1 MRSVLACS
9 SFMLLVLL
17 SLTVSPAL
25 AADAKSLAE
34 TVQGMEKLPGLVT
47 FYRSPGK
54 LYAEVPPDLVGKQ
67 LGFAA
72 ALAHSAGDWLPRGS
86 SLDVS
91 VVSWERGGDRLILK
105 KKNLLFRADERSP
118 MRTSV
123 AETFP
128 DSPVFLGD
136 LMPVSGNPAPLLV
149 DAKTLF
155 GADLSEILPRR
166 AGYTAHPEDATLVS
180 LKSFPDNVVA
190 RVSYRFRQEEH
201 SGEPEA
207 EGGGGGGIR
216 RFRPSRLVDDRFL
229 EVLVDYTLF
238 RLPENDGF
246 RPRPA
251 DERIG
256 VFDMPFKDYTD
267 VDRRDTSFRHLAQRW
282 DVRPSDPSQP
292 VSPAVEPITFYVDSG
307 VPPEWRS
314 LLHEAA
320 LWWNRAFEKAGIRNA
335 VRILDRPDDPNWD
348 PADVH
353 HSMIYWNLSDDLNFS
368 GLAGPSLWDPRTGK
382 VLQAHVYLNG
392 EFPSYT
398 LHRYLVYAWWRAPEP
413 GEEAGEGEQRLLRT
427 PQELRGLR
435 ANRSFCDRSAS
446 FSSQIAF
453 ARLVLQS
460 RGILQPG
467 TPEAE
472 RFARE
477 AFQELAAHEVGH
489 ALGFPHNWKASLVAS
504 PEAVASGKL
513 TGHAATGIFSTS
525 VMDYDPIYLA
535 PKGAPQGDYF
545 LKEVGPYDDLAVEYL
560 YRPFRPEEEAKALD
574 AIAAKAETQYGNV
587 YDGGELNDIDPT
599 TNADDFSS
607 DPLGFADTRLGILR
621 SEVLPVLPNLVVGE
635 GHDYNLLRQALDS
648 AIFSVALDYL
658 DMTARHVG
666 GQVLL
671 RRVAGSP
678 AAPKGGPPPITPV
691 DPETQRR
698 ALDVLDRQVFADGA
712 YAFSPETLAVLK
724 ADLLEDWNYPWRYA
738 QDYNVSTRIAGLYD
752 AAFTTLFQP
761 ARLAR
766 VLDNERRTPKN
777 PITLPEIFSHLEATA
792 FGGPAGASLSQDRR
806 ALQRLLVS
814 HLAKLAV
821 APPKGTPAEASQ
833 VAAATLRGIGR
844 RMSKSLAAPGKADA
858 YTKAHWQDLSARI
871 RRTLEAGTQL
881 APGT

>member
-1 MRSVLACS
+1 MHPIRVRSSFLLLLCTLAVSPVLADD
-9 SFMLLVLL
+9 
-17 SLTVSPAL
+17 P
-25 AADAKSLAE
+25 KSLAE
-34 TVQGMEKLPGLVT
+34 TVKGMQKIPGLLT

-54 LYAEVPPDLVGKQ
+54 LYAEVPAELVGKE

-72 ALAHSAGDWLPRGS
+72 VLAHAVGDWQPRGG
-86 SLDVS
+86 SLDLS
-91 VVSWERGGDRLILK
+91 VVSWEKAGERLILK
-105 KKNLLFRADERSP
+105 KKNLDFRADERSP

-128 DSPVFLGD
+128 ASPVFLGD
-136 LMPVSGNPAPLLV
+136 LMPLAGNPAPQLV

-155 GADLSEILPRR
+155 GADLSVVLPRR
-166 AGYTAHPEDATLVS
+166 AGYGTRPEDTTLVS
-180 LKSFPDNVVA
+180 LKAFPDNVVA
-190 RVSYRFRQEEH
+190 RVSYRFRREDRGPEE
-201 SGEPEA
+201 
-207 EGGGGGGIR
+207 EGGGGGGRQIR
-216 RFRPSRLVDDRFL
+216 PARLADARFL
-229 EVLVDYTLF
+229 EVLVDYTFF
-238 RLPENDGF
+238 RLPENDGY
-246 RPRPA
+246 RPRPS

-256 VFDMPFKDYTD
+256 VFDMSFKDYTD
-267 VDRRDTSFRHLAQRW
+267 IDRRDTAFRHVAQRW
-282 DVRPSDPSQP
+282 DVRPSDPSKP

-307 VPPEWRS
+307 VPPEWRA
-314 LLHEAA
+314 LLHESA
-320 LWWNRAFEKAGIRNA
+320 LWWNRAFEKAGIQNA
-335 VRILDRPDDPNWD
+335 VRLLDRPDDPDWD
-348 PADVH
+348 PADIH
-353 HSMIYWNLSDDLNFS
+353 HSMIFWNLTDDLMFS
-368 GLAGPSLWDPRTGK
+368 GMAGPNLWDPRTGK

-413 GEEAGEGEQRLLRT
+413 GEEAGEQRLLHS
-427 PQELRGLR
+427 PGELRSLR
-435 ANRSFCDRSAS
+435 ADQHFCDRSAS

-460 RGILQPG
+460 RGILKPG

-477 AFQELAAHEVGH
+477 AFQELVSHEVGH
-489 ALGFPHNWKASLVAS
+489 ALGFPHNWKASLIAS

-513 TGHAATGIFSTS
+513 TGHAATGIFSSS

-545 LKEVGPYDDLAVEYL
+545 LQEVGPYDELAVEYL

-587 YDGGELNDIDPT
+587 YDSGELNDIDPT

-621 SEVLPVLPNLVVGE
+621 SEVLPVLPKLVLGE

-648 AIFSVALDYL
+648 AIFSVALDYV

-666 GQVLL
+666 GQILL
-671 RRVAGSP
+671 RRVADSP
-678 AAPKGGPPPITPV
+678 AAPKGGPAPITPV
-691 DPETQRR
+691 ASGVQRR
-698 ALDVLDRQVFADGA
+698 ALAVLDRQVFADGA
-712 YAFSPETLAVLK
+712 FALAPETLAVLK
-724 ADLLEDWNYPWRYA
+724 ADLLEDWNYPWRFDK
-738 QDYNVSTRIAGLYD
+738 DYNVGTRIAGLYD

-766 VLDNERRTPKN
+766 VLDNERRTPKD
-777 PITLPEIFSHLEATA
+777 PVTLPEIFSHLEATA
-792 FGGPAGASLSQDRR
+792 FGGPAAPLSQDRR

-814 HLAKLAV
+814 HLSKLAV
-821 APPKGTPAEASQ
+821 APVKGTPAEASQ
-833 VAAATLRGIGR
+833 VAAATLRDIGR
-844 RMSKSLAAPGKADA
+844 RLARSSGAPGKADG

-871 RRTLEAGTQL
+871 RRTLEAGTQV
-881 APGT
+881 APGM